1 MSKSTNPVSNLGN
14 ELSLSATNPET
25 NDSVDLP
32 LNPAG
37 YELGNIIFQG
47 LLVAGE
53 RYMNSGRAHPGTDET
68 HFEELFKELVPDKQ
82 APMRRYFAS
91 QARLEPKERAKVLG
105 DLADLKPEDPLTL
118 DVTAAKLFE
127 SPLYMSYLTPIASFR
142 STLSKNRP
150 PQITPQLTVTP
161 TANPATVSNRLTLR
175 LEKLTVEEAQDDYW
189 IWWPFV
195 GKKVYNT
202 VDEVSLSIVSIDEN
216 GDVGKSSFN
225 LGSIKE
231 GKTKTFGNQIL
242 QNFNLHE
249 GQTFPK
255 QYTVCVYAIERDW
268 GNIGK
273 FIEKA
278 AAFAKEKIKKELIA
292 RGIDYVGGAFGV
304 NLPPDVL
311 DFIANTIQGFL
322 HKMLDWIKKLFD
334 NDVLGSK
341 TGTAKIHSYTQNW
354 PGTGTKQSKS
364 WDWVFAGAG
373 GRWRTTMHWRLES

>member
-1 MSKSTNPVSNLGN
+1 MSQATNPVSNWGDDL
-14 ELSLSATNPET
+14 ELSSASPET

-37 YELGNIIFQG
+37 YELGNILFQG

-53 RYMNSGRAHPGTDET
+53 RYINSGRARPGTDEA
-68 HFEELFKELVPDKQ
+68 HFEELFKELKPETQ

-91 QARLEPKERAKVLG
+91 QAKLEPKERAKVLG
-105 DLADLKPEDPLTL
+105 HLADLKPEDPLTL

-142 STLSKNRP
+142 STLSKDP
-150 PQITPQLTVTP
+150 APQLTVAA
-161 TANPATVSNRLTLR
+161 TANQATTSNRLTLR

-202 VDEVSLSIVSIDEN
+202 VDEVSLGIVSIDEN
-216 GDVGKSSFN
+216 GDVGKSSFD

-231 GKTKTFGNQIL
+231 GKTKTFDNKIL

-249 GQTFPK
+249 GQGFPK
-255 QYTVCVYAIERDW
+255 QYTVCVYAIEQDW
-268 GNIGK
+268 GKYGK
-273 FIEKA
+273 FIDKV

-292 RGIDYVGGAFGV
+292 RGIDFVGGIFGV
-304 NLPPDVL
+304 NLPPDVV
-311 DFIANTIQGFL
+311 DFIANAIQGFL
-322 HKMLDWIKKLFD
+322 HKLIDWIKKLLGD
-334 NDVLGSK
+334 DVLGSQA
-341 TGTAKIHSYTQNW
+341 GTATIHSYTQNW
-354 PGTGTKQSKS
+354 KGTGTKQSKS

-373 GRWRTTMHWRLES
+373 GRWRTRMHWRLES